1 MATNLEYLE
10 QKLAESKAQA
20 SAYRK
25 QRDETKAKMDAVSQE
40 IKSLQ
45 SYLATLKPVLN
56 AGKIKDTKAKIE
68 ALNTELA
75 KLTEQYKFYVA
86 QVQKQ
91 DENSAKLQS
100 QIDTFI
106 NAISSGVE
114 KGMTTEEALEY
125 ANNQT
130 DLAVTRLQAEEQA
143 NAQNEASKKARNM
156 TFLIIGVIVAV
167 IVTVLIVYFVRKKRN
182 KGK

>member
-1 MATNLEYLE
+1 
-10 QKLAESKAQA
+10 
-20 SAYRK
+20 
-25 QRDETKAKMDAVSQE
+25 MDAVSQE

-75 KLTEQYKFYVA
+75 KLNEQYKFYVS

-106 NAISSGVE
+106 NAIS
-114 KGMTTEEALEY
+114 KKKPLNTQTTK
-125 ANNQT
+125 Q
-130 DLAVTRLQAEEQA
+130 
-143 NAQNEASKKARNM
+143 
-156 TFLIIGVIVAV
+156 I
-167 IVTVLIVYFVRKKRN
+167 
-182 KGK
+182 

>member
-1 MATNLEYLE
+1 MATTNLEYLE

-40 IKSLQ
+40 IKALQ

-75 KLTEQYKFYVA
+75 KLTEQYKFYIA

-91 DENSAKLQS
+91 DENSAKLQRNYQS
-100 QIDTFI
+100 KLRSLIMPMI
-106 NAISSGVE
+106 LE
-114 KGMTTEEALEY
+114 KL
-125 ANNQT
+125 N
-130 DLAVTRLQAEEQA
+130 
-143 NAQNEASKKARNM
+143 
-156 TFLIIGVIVAV
+156 
-167 IVTVLIVYFVRKKRN
+167 
-182 KGK
+182 